1 MTATLRLYNTLT
13 RAVADFVPRDPPK
26 VGIYSCGPTVYA
38 YQHIGNM
45 RAYVFAD
52 TLRRTLE
59 WKGFEVRHVINI
71 TDVGHLTSDADEGD
85 DKLEAAARREQRNIW
100 EIAEHYTRAFWDD
113 LDALRIRP
121 PHVWSKA
128 TDHIPQMITFAEGL
142 DVNGWCYT
150 LPSGLYFD
158 TSKDADYGKLARL
171 DLEGQREGA
180 RVEVVEGKRNP
191 SDFAIWRTS
200 APGEDRQMEWDSP
213 WGRGAP
219 GWHLECSVMS
229 IEHLGEHFDIHT
241 GGVDHIPVHHTNE
254 IAQSE
259 AFLDDGQTWVP
270 WWLHG
275 EFINLK
281 GAKISKSAGDSLRV
295 TELTGYHP
303 LVYRYLL
310 LQAHYRSQVEFT
322 WEAMDSARTGLR
334 RLLERLET
342 ARTES
347 APSLSP
353 AAQAHLDAFDAAMSD
368 DLNTAKALA
377 VVAAASRDESIT
389 ESELSALAREFDAV
403 LAIGLADLAP
413 ADLDLKR
420 AGATITD
427 DEVDALMAQ
436 RAEARAAKDFATSD
450 EIRDRLDAAGV
461 IVEDHP
467 GAPST
472 WRWS

>member
-1 MTATLRLYNTLT
+1 MPAALRLFNTLT
-13 RAVADFVPRDPPK
+13 REVAEFEPRDPPR
-26 VGIYSCGPTVYA
+26 VGMYSCGPTVYA

-45 RAYVFAD
+45 RTYVFAD
-52 TLRRTLE
+52 TLRRVLE

-85 DKLEAAARREQRNIW
+85 DQMAIAAQREKKDIW
-100 EIAEHYTRAFWDD
+100 EIADHYTRAFWDD
-113 LDALRIRP
+113 LRALRVTD
-121 PHVWSKA
+121 PHLWSKA
-128 TDHIPQMITFAEGL
+128 TDHIAQMIRFAEGL
-142 DVNGWCYT
+142 DVKGFTYA

-158 TSKDADYGKLARL
+158 TSQDPSYGSLARL
-171 DLEGQREGA
+171 DLEGQEAGA
-180 RVEVVEGKRNP
+180 RVEVVEGKRNAA
-191 SDFAIWRTS
+191 DFAIWRTS
-200 APGEDRQMEWDSP
+200 AADADRQMEWDSP

-259 AFLDDGQTWVP
+259 AFLDDDEPWVP

-295 TELTGYHP
+295 TELEGHHP

-322 WEAMDSARTGLR
+322 WESMDSARTGFR
-334 RLLERLET
+334 RLIGSYA
-342 ARTES
+342 ARRTTP
-347 APSLSP
+347 ATTLGA
-353 AAQAHLDAFDAAMSD
+353 AAQSHLDAFDEAVSD

-377 VVAAASRDESIT
+377 VVSAAARDGAIDDG
-389 ESELSALAREFDAV
+389 ELTALAVTFDEV
-403 LAIGLADLAP
+403 LALGLSDLTP
-413 ADLDLKR
+413 ADLEVKTGDVP
-420 AGATITD
+420 
-427 DEVDALMAQ
+427 DEEIDALVAA
-436 RAEARAAKDFATSD
+436 RDAARAAKEWARAD
-450 EIRDRLDAAGV
+450 ELRDQLTEMGV
-461 IVEDHP
+461 VVED
-467 GAPST
+467 GAGGST
-472 WRWS
+472 WRWA